1 MGIAQELVRRGGG
14 ERWYY
19 AFVPS
24 KLAGGMSSPMIPLFV
39 LEVYGLGVGAVTLA
53 TVAASVATVP
63 GFMLWGEYTD
73 KQRTRKQPIVMGMAL
88 TTLALAIMALAPDI
102 FAFIVAQLIYGFF
115 LAATVPSSTMLIMEH
130 TPKERWG
137 AAIGL
142 FTKVS
147 GVGWMLGMALGAAF
161 FALSPLVMPLGLAMR
176 ASLLLCAAM
185 SAASWALSQ
194 AWIEEPE
201 TRLERRWFFKDAL
214 AMRTWVFE
222 RARVLPSVMLY
233 VFSPRVLRK
242 VRRLF
247 PGGWGRELDLYLLS
261 SFILFAGI
269 QVFYVPFPV
278 MLSKELRLDSAKI
291 FIVYLV
297 GSLTAAAMYTWAGRE
312 VDRLGN
318 RESQL
323 IAWGARAVIFPSFAV
338 ALLLMAWGHPELA
351 FASVLALNASTGV
364 FFTIVSVAGTT
375 TATELAPDYIRG
387 EAVGAYNAVIGVGMI
402 VGGFAGGAIAAAAG
416 YYAVAFT
423 TGVLTVVSV
432 AILLHL
438 RFR

>member
-19 AFVPS
+19 AFLPS
-24 KLAGGMSSPMIPLFV
+24 KLAGGFSSPMIPLFV
-39 LEVYGLGVGAVTLA
+39 LEVFGLGVGAVTLV

-88 TTLALAIMALAPDI
+88 SALALAIMALAPDL
-102 FAFIVAQLIYGFF
+102 FAFVVAQLIYGFF
-115 LAATVPSSTMLIMEH
+115 VAATVPSSTMLIMEH

-142 FTKVS
+142 FTKVL
-147 GVGWMLGMALGAAF
+147 GVGWMVGMALGAAY
-161 FALSPLVMPLGLAMR
+161 FALAPLVMPLATAMR
-176 ASLLLCAAM
+176 LSLLLCAAM
-185 SAASWALSQ
+185 ATASWTLSQ

-201 TRLERRWFFKDAL
+201 ARLERRWFFSDAL

-222 RARVLPSVMLY
+222 RARHIPSVMLY
-233 VFSPRVLRK
+233 VFSPRIIRK
-242 VRRLF
+242 ARRMF
-247 PGGWGRELDLYLLS
+247 PGWGRELDLYLLS
-261 SFILFAGI
+261 SFILYVGI

-278 MLSKELRLDSAKI
+278 MLSHELELDSAMI
-291 FIVYLV
+291 FLVYLV
-297 GSLTAAAMYTWAGRE
+297 GSLTAAAMYAWAGRE

-318 RESQL
+318 RQAQL
-323 IAWGARAVIFPSFAV
+323 VAWSARAVIFPMFAV
-338 ALLLMAWGHPELA
+338 SLLLMAWGHAGLA
-351 FASVLALNASTGV
+351 FVAVLALNASTGV
-364 FFTIVSVAGTT
+364 FFSIVSVAGTT

-387 EAVGAYNAVIGVGMI
+387 EAVGAYNAIIGVGMI
-402 VGGFAGGAIAAAAG
+402 LGGFAGGAIAAAGG

>member
-1 MGIAQELVRRGGG
+1 MGIAQEIVRRGGG

-19 AFVPS
+19 AFLPS
-24 KLAGGMSSPMIPLFV
+24 KIAGGMSSPMIPLFV
-39 LEVYGLGVGAVTLA
+39 LEVFGLGVGAVTLA

-88 TTLALAIMALAPDI
+88 TTLALGIMALAPDL
-102 FAFIVAQLIYGFF
+102 FAFVVAQLIYGFF

-137 AAIGL
+137 EAIGL

-147 GVGWMLGMALGAAF
+147 GLGWMTGMALGTAF
-161 FALSPLVMPLGLAMR
+161 FALAPMFMPIGLAMR
-176 ASLLLCAAM
+176 VSLLLCAAM

-194 AWIEEPE
+194 SWIEEPE
-201 TRLERRWFFKDAL
+201 ARLERRWFFHDAI
-214 AMRTWVFE
+214 AMRSWMFE
-222 RARVLPSVMLY
+222 RARHVPSVMLY
-233 VFSPRVLRK
+233 VFNPRIIRK
-242 VRRLF
+242 ARRLF
-247 PGGWGRELDLYLLS
+247 PGWGRELDLYLVS

-278 MLSKELRLDSAKI
+278 MLSHEIGLDSASI
-291 FIVYLV
+291 FVVYLV
-297 GSLTAAAMYTWAGRE
+297 GSLTAAAMYAWAGRE

-318 RESQL
+318 REAQL
-323 IAWGARAVIFPSFAV
+323 IAWGARAVIFPAFAV
-338 ALLLMAWGHPELA
+338 ALVLMAWGHATLA
-351 FASVLALNASTGV
+351 FAAVLALNASTGV
-364 FFTIVSVAGTT
+364 FYSVVSVAGTT
-375 TATELAPDYIRG
+375 TATDLAPEYIRG
-387 EAVGAYNAVIGVGMI
+387 EAVGAYNAIIGVGMI
-402 VGGFAGGAIAAAAG
+402 LGGFLGGAIAAAAG